1 MHHNFDSYVARM
13 SSRVLKIL
21 AATVTVVVLAGAAG
35 VWWFFSGD
43 PVDEVSLEAA
53 TESITTDGTGAAADI
68 SSDAVEKTSSTGD
81 LSGAWTVDTTSG
93 SFDYESATGSFVGFR
108 IEEELSGLG
117 STTAVGRTGD
127 VEGGIVIDGTTVTDV
142 TFDVDVTTITTEDS
156 RRDDNVQ
163 DALDATEYPSAS
175 FVSTAPIELSLPA
188 LAGEPFSAT
197 GVGELTIHGTTQ
209 TIEIDLDAQL
219 VQDTIVIVG
228 STDITFSDYG
238 VEVPDSQIVVSV
250 DDFGVLELQLLLVR

>member
-1 MHHNFDSYVARM
+1 MNSKLLK
-13 SSRVLKIL
+13 VLA
-21 AATVTVVVLAGAAG
+21 AATVAVLLVAAAG
-35 VWWFFSGD
+35 VWWFFRGD

-53 TESITTDGTGAAADI
+53 TESVITADAAADDGTATP
-68 SSDAVEKTSSTGD
+68 SGEVAAGTATD
-81 LSGAWTVDTTSG
+81 LSGTWTVDTTSG
-93 SFDYESATGSFVGFR
+93 DFDYESATGSFVGFR
-108 IEEELSGLG
+108 IEEELSGIG

-163 DALDATEYPSAS
+163 DALDTGEYPTAS
-175 FVSTAPIELSLPA
+175 FALTEPIELTDAA
-188 LAGEPFSAT
+188 LAGEPFAAT
-197 GVGELTIHGTTQ
+197 GIGQLTIHGTTRD
-209 TIEIDLDAQL
+209 IEIGLDAQL
-219 VQDTIVIVG
+219 VADTIVIVG

-238 VEVPDSQIVVSV
+238 VDVPDSQIVVSV